1 MKEADTTMI
10 NVSLSNLCNI
20 QSKKMMP
27 VGEAHIKSCRKRGK
41 VVDDSL
47 DVSDCL
53 LACLID
59 RLPAHG

>member
-1 MKEADTTMI
+1 
-10 NVSLSNLCNI
+10 
-20 QSKKMMP
+20 MMP